1 MLVYESDTLKTN
13 THRASQPGTE
23 ARERVQGMTLGHLG
37 GDPLDQVVATALD
50 QIAAG
55 IPPPQI
61 ESTRLDIKEEPGRR
75 ERDGIVIA
83 GESQN
88 EEAAAYLAGEMA
100 CMANT
105 PGGGA
110 IILGVAD
117 DGAIIGTELN
127 PDWLRH
133 RIWELTQRLLTVAVR
148 PEPLNSRRLL
158 LLTVPEALAPVSH
171 AGKLRWRVGANC
183 VEVDPVTWRAQML
196 ERVGYDWSA
205 EPSGHSFADV
215 RAVALNIARDYLR
228 ERGTVVHDELA
239 EAGDRDLLRRLD
251 LLDAQDRLNV
261 AGSLLFVGTPHPG
274 IDYMR
279 RDFPGGDSTQRIEST
294 GPLIEQIRSVEHAG
308 MAVNR
313 TAHVGEGF
321 SRGQVRA
328 IPGRAFREAVVNGVT
343 HRDWLTPF
351 PTVVE
356 HIGDTLIVTSPGG
369 FIGGVTPD
377 NAITHP
383 AVPRYRRLAQALAT
397 IGLAE
402 RQGIGIDVLVADML
416 AIGRPAP
423 VLSEVD
429 GPYVRVTLLGG
440 APDIAV
446 VKFVAALK
454 PPPVANV
461 DTLLL
466 LEQLCSQGWTDAIHA
481 GPVLQRQPDEAA
493 QAITR
498 LLEARVADEP
508 VIIEV
513 KGVPS
518 AHAAGFRLSEP
529 ARKRLAHRIA
539 SLSTPDARDAM
550 FISWANARG
559 RISSAEA
566 ADLGSISPG
575 YANQRLST
583 LAQQGQIRPAGE
595 NRTGRGFHYVPA
607 TAD

>member
-1 MLVYESDTLKTN
+1 
-13 THRASQPGTE
+13 
-23 ARERVQGMTLGHLG
+23 MTLGHLG

-55 IPPPQI
+55 TPPPQV

-75 ERDGIVIA
+75 DRDGLVIA
-83 GESQN
+83 GQSHN

-127 PDWLRH
+127 ADWLRH
-133 RIWELTQRLLTVAVR
+133 RIWELTQRLLTVAIR
-148 PEPLNSRRLL
+148 PELVDSRRLL

-196 ERVGYDWSA
+196 VRVGYDWSA
-205 EPSGHSFADV
+205 EPSGHSLADA
-215 RAVALNIARDYLR
+215 RAVALEMARDCLR
-228 ERGTVVHDELA
+228 ERGTAVHNELA
-239 EAGDRDLLRRLD
+239 EASDRDLLRRLD
-251 LLDAQDRLNV
+251 LLDARDLLNV

-279 RDFPGGDSTQRIEST
+279 RDFAGGDSTQRIEST
-294 GPLIEQIRSVEHAG
+294 GPLIEQIRRVEHAG
-308 MAVNR
+308 TAVNR
-313 TAHVGEGF
+313 TTHVGEGF

-383 AVPRYRRLAQALAT
+383 AVPRYRRLAQALAA

-402 RQGIGIDVLVADML
+402 RQGIGIDLLVADML

-423 VLSEVD
+423 VLSEID

-446 VKFVAALK
+446 VNFVAALS
-454 PPPVANV
+454 PPTVANV

-466 LEQLCSQGWTDAIHA
+466 LEQLCRQGWTDALRA
-481 GPVLQRQPDEAA
+481 GLVLQRQPDEAA
-493 QAITR
+493 HAIAH
-498 LLEARVADEP
+498 LLDARVADDP
-508 VIIEV
+508 VIAEV

-518 AHAAGFRLSEP
+518 DHAAAFRLSEP
-529 ARKRLAHRIA
+529 ARKRLAHRMA
-539 SLSTPDARDAM
+539 PLSTPDAREAM
-550 FISWANARG
+550 FVSWADARG
-559 RISSAEA
+559 RISSTEA
-566 ADLGSISPG
+566 ADLAGISPG
-575 YANQRLST
+575 YANQRLSA
-583 LAQQGQIRPAGE
+583 LAREGRIRPAGE
-595 NRTGRGFHYVPA
+595 HRTGRGFHYVPA
-607 TAD
+607 SDG